1 MQLWKLEPIDL
12 ANRNWAAST
21 YKNEIIVRAEDPSKA
36 QDLAANAYGTMP
48 RVRSGETTTIMNP
61 WHNPGFVR
69 TIQVQATDDYTE
81 DGDQE
86 IVYPPEAVTLAS
98 PGYNVA

>member
-21 YKNEIIVRAEDPSKA
+21 YKNEVIVRAEDPSKA
-36 QDLAANAYGTMP
+36 QDLAAKAYGTTP
-48 RVRSGETTTIMNP
+48 HTRPGETTIINP
-61 WHNPGFVR
+61 WDNPGLVR

-81 DGDQE
+81 DGGQE
-86 IVYPPEAVTLAS
+86 IVYPPKAVTSAS
-98 PGYNVA
+98 PGYNLA

>member
-1 MQLWKLEPIDL
+1 MPLWKLEPIDR
-12 ANRNWAAST
+12 ANSNWAAST
-21 YKNEIIVRAEDPSKA
+21 YKNEIIVRAEDLSKA

-86 IVYPPEAVTLAS
+86 IVYPPEAVTSAS
-98 PGYNVA
+98 PGYNLA

>member
-1 MQLWKLEPIDL
+1 MQLWKLQPINV

-21 YKNEIIVRAEDPSKA
+21 YKNEIIVRAEDLSKA
-36 QDLAANAYGTMP
+36 QDLAAKAYGTMP
-48 RVRSGETTTIMNP
+48 RSRPGDTTIINP
-61 WHNPGFVR
+61 WDNPGLVR

-86 IVYPPEAVTLAS
+86 IIYPAEAVRLAS
-98 PGYNVA
+98 PGYNMA

>member
-1 MQLWKLEPIDL
+1 MPLWKLEPIDR
-12 ANRNWAAST
+12 ANSNWAAST
-21 YKNEIIVRAEDPSKA
+21 YKNEIIVRAEDLSKA
-36 QDLAANAYGTMP
+36 QDLAANAYGTIP

-86 IVYPPEAVTLAS
+86 IVYPPEAVTSAK
-98 PGYNVA
+98 PGYKLA

>member
-21 YKNEIIVRAEDPSKA
+21 YKNKVIVRAEDLSKA
-36 QDLAANAYGTMP
+36 QDLAAKAYGTTP
-48 RVRSGETTTIMNP
+48 RPRLGETTIINP
-61 WHNPGFVR
+61 WNNPGLVR
-69 TIQVQATDDYTE
+69 TVQVQATDDYTE

-86 IVYPPEAVTLAS
+86 IVYPPEAVTSAS
-98 PGYNVA
+98 PWYNLA